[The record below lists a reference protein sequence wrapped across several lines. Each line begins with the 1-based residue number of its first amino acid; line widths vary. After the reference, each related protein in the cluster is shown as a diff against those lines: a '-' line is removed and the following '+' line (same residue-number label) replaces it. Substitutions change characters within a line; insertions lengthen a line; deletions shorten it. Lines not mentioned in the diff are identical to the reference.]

1 MAPTHWVQW
10 PTRRK
15 AGAVVAE
22 HPSDRQGR
30 GGLSTTE
37 EILAVIAETEP
48 HGVTADQVAHAI
60 DRSRAVA
67 LIQDDLEELVE
78 QGLLDRLGVGHG
90 AVYTRNRA
98 T

>member
-1 MAPTHWVQW
+1 
-10 PTRRK
+10 
-15 AGAVVAE
+15 VAE
-22 HPSDRQGR
+22 YPGDTPLSR
-30 GGLSTTE
+30 GSTTTE
-37 EILAVIAETEP
+37 TILAVIAEAEP

-60 DRSRAVA
+60 DRSRTVA

-90 AVYTRNRA
+90 AIYTRNRA